1 MDILF
6 FYGLAAA
13 GIVWSYT
20 KDRQKTVQSL
30 KKAWKAFDNILP
42 AFALILLLIGATL
55 AVVSPAAV
63 NQLLGANSGA
73 TGMVVAAAIGSITL
87 IPGFIAFPLA
97 KAVLDMGAG
106 IMQVAVF
113 ISTLMMVGI
122 VTAPMETQFFSRK
135 TMLLRN
141 GLSLLFS
148 FLVAAVLEKVVG

>member
-1 MDILF
+1 MDVLF
-6 FYGLAAA
+6 FYVLAAA
-13 GIVWSYT
+13 GVVWSYA
-20 KDRQKTVQSL
+20 KDRQKTKQSL

-42 AFALILLLIGATL
+42 AFALILLLIGATM
-55 AVVSPAAV
+55 AVISPATV

-113 ISTLMMVGI
+113 ISTLMMVGV

-141 GLSLLFS
+141 GMSLLFS
-148 FLVAAVLEKVVG
+148 FLVAFVLGKVVG

>member
-1 MDILF
+1 MDIWF
-6 FYGLAAA
+6 FYILAAA
-13 GIVWSYT
+13 GVLWSYV
-20 KDRQKTVQSL
+20 KDRQKTRQSL

-42 AFALILLLIGATL
+42 AFALILLLIGATM
-55 AVVSPAAV
+55 AVISPAAV
-63 NQLLGANSGA
+63 NELLGANSGA
-73 TGMVVAAAIGSITL
+73 TGMIVAAAIGSITL

-113 ISTLMMVGI
+113 ISTLMMVGV

-141 GLSLLFS
+141 GMSVLFS
-148 FLVAAVLEKVVG
+148 FIVAAILGKVVG

>member
-6 FYGLAAA
+6 FYGLAIA
-13 GIVWSYT
+13 GVAWSYT
-20 KDRQKTVQSL
+20 KDRQKTRQSL
-30 KKAWKAFDNILP
+30 KKAWKSFETILP
-42 AFALILLLIGATL
+42 AFALILLVIGASM
-55 AVVSPAAV
+55 AVISPSFV
-63 NQLLGANSGA
+63 TRLLGADSGA
-73 TGMVVAAAIGSITL
+73 YGMLTAAAIGSITL

-113 ISTLMMVGI
+113 ISTLMMVGV
-122 VTAPMETQFFSRK
+122 VTAPMEIQFFSRK

-148 FLVAAVLEKVVG
+148 FLVAFVIGKVVG

>member
-1 MDILF
+1 LDILF

-13 GIVWSYT
+13 GILWSYT
-20 KDRQKTVQSL
+20 KDREKTAQSL

-73 TGMVVAAAIGSITL
+73 IGMVVAAAIGSITL

-97 KAVLDMGAG
+97 KTVLDMGAG

-113 ISTLMMVGI
+113 ISTLMMVGV

-148 FLVAAVLEKVVG
+148 FLVAVVLGKVVG